1 MEVVLGMFK
10 GHFALNIAT
19 NVLLEQ
25 NTPVLMFS
33 LKESKEQVINRIL
46 SSQSLIKYDKIANEN
61 LTNEE
66 WSSIVRICKQILN
79 LDLYIDDTSNISIKE
94 IEEKSL
100 KMKLEK
106 SMKLIVIDS
115 LQLIKNDDT
124 EIIIKLKRLAKE
136 LDITILVTF
145 ELSQE
150 IEKRKNKRP
159 YIIDIGNKKMIGNA
173 DVIMLLYKD
182 KMYNKQATNDNT
194 EVIIAK
200 NYNGKT
206 GIVKLLHIND
216 YCKFVDIEKVRT
228 NIY

>member
-1 MEVVLGMFK
+1 MLK
-10 GHFALNIAT
+10 GHLALNIAT

-46 SSQSLIKYDKIANEN
+46 SSKSLIRYDKIANEN

-66 WSSIVRICKQILN
+66 WSSIVRTCKQILN

-106 SMKLIVIDS
+106 NIELIVIDS

-124 EIIIKLKRLAKE
+124 EIIMKLKRLAKE

-145 ELSQE
+145 ELPSFSG
-150 IEKRKNKRP
+150 K
-159 YIIDIGNKKMIGNA
+159 YISPSKQVPLGKLSKKG
-173 DVIMLLYKD
+173 
-182 KMYNKQATNDNT
+182 
-194 EVIIAK
+194 
-200 NYNGKT
+200 
-206 GIVKLLHIND
+206 
-216 YCKFVDIEKVRT
+216 
-228 NIY
+228 

>member
-1 MEVVLGMFK
+1 MLK
-10 GHFALNIAT
+10 GHLALNIAT

-46 SSQSLIKYDKIANEN
+46 SSKSLIRYDKIANEN

-66 WSSIVRICKQILN
+66 WSSIVRTCKQILN

-106 SMKLIVIDS
+106 NIELIVIDS

-124 EIIIKLKRLAKE
+124 EIIMKLKRLAKE

-159 YIIDIGNKKMIGNA
+159 YIIDIGNKKLIGNA
-173 DVIMLLYKD
+173 DVIMLIYKD
-182 KMYNKQATNDNT
+182 KVYNKQATNDNR

-206 GIVKLLHIND
+206 GIAKLLHIND
-216 YCKFVDIEKVRT
+216 YCKFVDIEK
-228 NIY
+228 